1 MDFGKAF
8 TFVFDDPDWLKKIGI
23 AGLIALASMVL
34 SLIIVGVLGFFLLMG
49 WMLELIRR
57 VINHDPTPLPE
68 WDDFGGYF
76 TKGLKAFVVSLVYSL
91 PVILLSFCN
100 QAIAMGL
107 NNSNDQTMATGIL
120 LVASCLGCFSLI
132 YGLLMAVVIPA
143 ALGQLAVT
151 DSVGAALRV
160 GNIINMVRSAPGAY
174 LLVLLGTIIA
184 QIIASLG
191 IIACGI
197 GVAFT
202 LAYAIAIQ
210 GHLTG
215 QAYNVANPSTG
226 GAAVY

>member
-23 AGLIALASMVL
+23 AGAIALVSMVL
-34 SLIIVGVLGFFLLMG
+34 SVIVIGVLGFLLLGG
-49 WMLELIRR
+49 WMLEVVRR

-76 TKGLKAFVVSLVYSL
+76 MKGLKVFVVSLVYSL
-91 PVILLSFCN
+91 PIVLISICN
-100 QAIAMGL
+100 QAVTMGL
-107 NNSNDQTMATGIL
+107 ANQNDDTMTAL
-120 LVASCLGCFSLI
+120 LGVVLLCVGCFSLL
-132 YGLLMAVVIPA
+132 YSLLLAVVVPA

-151 DSVGAALRV
+151 DSVGAALRF
-160 GNIINMVRSAPGAY
+160 GTIFNMVRSAPGAY
-174 LLVLLGTIIA
+174 LMVLLGTIIA

-202 LAYAIAIQ
+202 LAYAMAIQ